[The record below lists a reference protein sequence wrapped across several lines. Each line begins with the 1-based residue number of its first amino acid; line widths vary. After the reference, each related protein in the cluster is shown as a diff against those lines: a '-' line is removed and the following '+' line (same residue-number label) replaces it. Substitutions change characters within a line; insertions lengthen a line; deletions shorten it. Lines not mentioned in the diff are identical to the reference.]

1 MRLDHLPEDAS
12 PVSVSQA
19 GLIRLNGPARAI
31 ALDVLRVNSLQTGAY
46 VSHFRG
52 RGMEFDESRPY
63 QPGDDPRSIDWRVTA
78 RSTTAYTKLFREER
92 ERPVLVVVDLR
103 SNMHFA
109 TRGCFKSVNASRAA
123 ALIAWAAHHRGDRL
137 GGLIF
142 GDTTHRELKP
152 RLGRRAALRFVHQ
165 LAEHPDWTNRGVP
178 EGSDPF
184 ARAMSSL
191 RRVARPGSLV
201 VVISDFIGFDRA
213 AQSYLSS
220 VARHNEV
227 LAVFLNDPLERKLPP
242 PGRYRIVSPDDE
254 LAIDTYAAAAR
265 RDYEHEFEERSHVLE
280 AFCHRYGV
288 HLMSMSTDDDR
299 SRHYKRHLDAG
310 ATDGSDPAC
319 IARFAL
325 AEAIGWW
332 PLARVGGCSSPSLC
346 SGLAGCYCAHGASG
360 SSTQHVAMQ
369 FARWPR

>member
-1 MRLDHLPEDAS
+1 VARLDHIPEDAS
-12 PVSVSQA
+12 PISVSQA

-31 ALDVLRVNSLQTGAY
+31 ALNVLRVNSLQSGAY

-92 ERPVLVVVDLR
+92 ERPVLVVTDLR

-109 TRGCFKSVNASRAA
+109 TRGCFKSVNAARAA

-165 LAEHPDWTNRGVP
+165 LAEHKDWQNRGVP
-178 EGSDPF
+178 EGGQPLTQ
-184 ARAMSSL
+184 AMSAL

-227 LAVFLNDPLERKLPP
+227 LAVFMNDPLERQLPP
-242 PGRYRIVSPDDE
+242 PGRYRIVSPNDE

-265 RDYEHEFEERSHVLE
+265 RDYENEFAERSHDLE
-280 AFCHRYGV
+280 SFCHRYGV
-288 HLMSMSTDDDR
+288 HLMPMSTDDDPVSTLQAALGRR
-299 SRHYKRHLDAG
+299 SH
-310 ATDGSDPAC
+310 
-319 IARFAL
+319 
-325 AEAIGWW
+325 
-332 PLARVGGCSSPSLC
+332 
-346 SGLAGCYCAHGASG
+346 
-360 SSTQHVAMQ
+360 
-369 FARWPR
+369 

>member
-1 MRLDHLPEDAS
+1 MSLLDRLPPDAS
-12 PVSVSQA
+12 PISVSQA
-19 GLIRLNGPARAI
+19 ELIRLNGPARAI
-31 ALDVLRVNSLQTGAY
+31 ALDVLRVKALQTGAY

-109 TRGCFKSVNASRAA
+109 TRGCFKSVNAARAA

-142 GDTTHRELKP
+142 GDASHCELKP
-152 RLGRRAALRFVHQ
+152 RLGRRATLRFVHQ
-165 LAEHPDWTNRGVP
+165 LATHKDWQNRGVP
-178 EGSDPF
+178 EGSESLTQ
-184 ARAMSSL
+184 ALSAL

-201 VVISDFIGFDRA
+201 VVVSDFIGFNRA

-227 LAVFLNDPLERKLPP
+227 LAVFMNDPMEKKLPP
-242 PGRYRIVSPDDE
+242 PGRYRIVSPEEE

-265 RDYEHEFEERSHVLE
+265 HDYESDFAERSHDLE

-288 HLMSMSTDDDR
+288 HLMPMSTNDDPVATLQAALGRR
-299 SRHYKRHLDAG
+299 SH
-310 ATDGSDPAC
+310 
-319 IARFAL
+319 
-325 AEAIGWW
+325 
-332 PLARVGGCSSPSLC
+332 
-346 SGLAGCYCAHGASG
+346 
-360 SSTQHVAMQ
+360 
-369 FARWPR
+369 

>member
-1 MRLDHLPEDAS
+1 VALLDHLHENAS

-31 ALDVLRVNSLQTGAY
+31 ALDVLRVSSLQTGAY

-92 ERPVLVVVDLR
+92 ERPVLVVLDLR
-103 SNMHFA
+103 ANMHFA

-123 ALIAWAAHHRGDRL
+123 ALLSWAAHHRGDRL

-152 RLGRRAALRFVHQ
+152 RLGRQAALRYVHE
-165 LAEHPDWTNRGVP
+165 LVAHPDWENKDRSPGADDEAP
-178 EGSDPF
+178 L
-184 ARAMSSL
+184 AQAMSAL

-201 VVISDFIGFDRA
+201 VILSDFLGFSRA
-213 AQSYLSS
+213 VQSYLSS

-227 LAVFLNDPLERKLPP
+227 LAVFLNDPLERQLPP
-242 PGRYRIVSPDDE
+242 PGHYRLVSRDDE
-254 LAIDTYAAAAR
+254 LAIDTFAKAAR
-265 RDYEHEFEERSHVLE
+265 RDYENAFQSRSQQLE
-280 AFCHRYGV
+280 AFCQRYGI
-288 HLMSMSTDDDR
+288 HLMPLSTEDDPVTALQTALG
-299 SRHYKRHLDAG
+299 KRTH
-310 ATDGSDPAC
+310 
-319 IARFAL
+319 
-325 AEAIGWW
+325 
-332 PLARVGGCSSPSLC
+332 
-346 SGLAGCYCAHGASG
+346 
-360 SSTQHVAMQ
+360 
-369 FARWPR
+369 

>member
-1 MRLDHLPEDAS
+1 MPRLDHIPDNAS
-12 PVSVSQA
+12 PVSVSQP

-103 SNMHFA
+103 ASMHFA
-109 TRGCFKSVNASRAA
+109 TQGCFKSVNASRAA
-123 ALIAWAAHHRGDRL
+123 ALLSWAAHYRGDRL

-152 RLGRRAALRFVHQ
+152 KLGRQAALRFVHE
-165 LAEHPDWTNRGVP
+165 LAEHPDWQVRERPGGGDGEQQLTQ
-178 EGSDPF
+178 
-184 ARAMSSL
+184 AMSSL

-201 VVISDFIGFDRA
+201 VVLSDFLGLSRS

-227 LAVFLNDPLERKLPP
+227 LALFLNDPIERELPP
-242 PGRYRIVSPDDE
+242 PGRYRLVAGQDE
-254 LAIDTYAAAAR
+254 MAIDTYTRAAR
-265 RDYEHEFEERSHVLE
+265 DDYASAFAARSHDLE
-280 AFCHRYGV
+280 VFCHRYGI
-288 HLMSMSTDDDR
+288 HLMALSTVDDPVATLQTALGKR
-299 SRHYKRHLDAG
+299 SR
-310 ATDGSDPAC
+310 
-319 IARFAL
+319 
-325 AEAIGWW
+325 
-332 PLARVGGCSSPSLC
+332 
-346 SGLAGCYCAHGASG
+346 
-360 SSTQHVAMQ
+360 
-369 FARWPR
+369 

>member
-1 MRLDHLPEDAS
+1 MARLDHIPEDAS

-19 GLIRLNGPARAI
+19 GLIRLSGPARAI

-92 ERPVLVVVDLR
+92 ERPVLIVVDLR
-103 SNMHFA
+103 STMHFA
-109 TRGCFKSVNASRAA
+109 TRGYFKSVNASRAA
-123 ALIAWAAHHRGDRL
+123 ALLAWAAHHRGDRL

-152 RLGRRAALRFVHQ
+152 RLGRQAALRFVHE
-165 LAEHPDWTNRGVP
+165 LAGHADWQQREP
-178 EGSDPF
+178 E
-184 ARAMSSL
+184 ANAEALRQAMSSL

-201 VVISDFIGFDRA
+201 VIISDFSGFTRQ

-227 LAVFLNDPLERKLPP
+227 LAVFMNDPIERRLPP
-242 PGRYRIVSPDDE
+242 PGRYRLVAADDE
-254 LAIDTYAAAAR
+254 MAIDTFAAAAR
-265 RDYEHEFEERSHVLE
+265 RDYEQAFEQRADALE
-280 AFCHRYGV
+280 TFCQRYGV
-288 HLMSMSTDDDR
+288 HLMPMSTDDDPVSTLQTALGRR
-299 SRHYKRHLDAG
+299 SR
-310 ATDGSDPAC
+310 
-319 IARFAL
+319 
-325 AEAIGWW
+325 
-332 PLARVGGCSSPSLC
+332 
-346 SGLAGCYCAHGASG
+346 
-360 SSTQHVAMQ
+360 
-369 FARWPR
+369 

>member
-1 MRLDHLPEDAS
+1 MPRLDHISDDAS

-92 ERPVLVVVDLR
+92 ERPVLIMVDLR
-103 SNMHFA
+103 ASMHFA

-123 ALIAWAAHHRGDRL
+123 ALLSWAAHHRGDRL

-152 RLGRRAALRFVHQ
+152 KLGRQAALRYVHE
-165 LAEHPDWTNRGVP
+165 LVNHPDWQTTDRFDDDDG
-178 EGSDPF
+178 EQQLTQ
-184 ARAMSSL
+184 AMSSL
-191 RRVARPGSLV
+191 RRVSRPGSLV
-201 VVISDFIGFDRA
+201 VIISDFRGLSRT

-227 LAVFLNDPLERKLPP
+227 LALFLNDPIERQLPP
-242 PGRYRIVSPDDE
+242 PGRYRIVTGDRE
-254 LAIDTYAAAAR
+254 MAIDTFVKAAR
-265 RDYEHEFEERSHVLE
+265 RDYAAAFEQRSHALE
-280 AFCHRYGV
+280 AFCQRYGV
-288 HLMSMSTDDDR
+288 HLLPLSTEDDPVTALQTALGKR
-299 SRHYKRHLDAG
+299 SR
-310 ATDGSDPAC
+310 
-319 IARFAL
+319 
-325 AEAIGWW
+325 
-332 PLARVGGCSSPSLC
+332 
-346 SGLAGCYCAHGASG
+346 
-360 SSTQHVAMQ
+360 
-369 FARWPR
+369 

>member
-1 MRLDHLPEDAS
+1 MRLEHLHEDAS

-31 ALDVLRVNSLQTGAY
+31 ALNVLRVNSLQTGAY

-92 ERPVLVVVDLR
+92 ERPVLVCVDLR

-123 ALIAWAAHHRGDRL
+123 ALLAWAAHHRGDRL

-165 LAEHPDWTNRGVP
+165 LAEHRDWTNRGVANDEEP
-178 EGSDPF
+178 LTQ
-184 ARAMSSL
+184 AMSAL

-201 VVISDFIGFDRA
+201 VVISDFIGFNRA

-227 LAVFLNDPLERKLPP
+227 LAVFMNDPLEKELPP
-242 PGRYRIVSPDDE
+242 PGRYRIVSPDNE
-254 LAIDTYAAAAR
+254 LEIDTYAAAAR
-265 RDYEHEFEERSHVLE
+265 RDYANEFAERSHDLE
-280 AFCHRYGV
+280 TFCHRYGV
-288 HLMSMSTDDDR
+288 HLMPMSTDDDPVATLQTALGRR
-299 SRHYKRHLDAG
+299 SH
-310 ATDGSDPAC
+310 
-319 IARFAL
+319 
-325 AEAIGWW
+325 
-332 PLARVGGCSSPSLC
+332 
-346 SGLAGCYCAHGASG
+346 
-360 SSTQHVAMQ
+360 
-369 FARWPR
+369 

>member
-1 MRLDHLPEDAS
+1 MALLDHLPRDAS
-12 PVSVSQA
+12 PVSVDQA

-31 ALDVLRVNSLQTGAY
+31 ALDVVRVNSLQTGAY

-92 ERPVLVVVDLR
+92 ERPVLVVTDLR

-137 GGLIF
+137 GGIIF
-142 GDTTHRELKP
+142 GDTTHLELKP
-152 RLGRRAALRFVHQ
+152 RLGRQAALRYLHQ
-165 LAEHPDWTNRGVP
+165 LVGHRDWESREHDPN
-178 EGSDPF
+178 SDSEAPL
-184 ARAMSSL
+184 AQAMSSL

-201 VVISDFIGFDRA
+201 VILSDFLGFARA

-227 LAVFLNDPLERKLPP
+227 LALFLNDPLERQLPP
-242 PGRYRIVSPDDE
+242 PGRYRLVSRDNE
-254 LAIDTYAAAAR
+254 LAIDTYAQAAR
-265 RDYEHEFEERSHVLE
+265 KDYRDAFETRRLQLE
-280 AFCHRYGV
+280 TFCQRYGV
-288 HLMSMSTDDDR
+288 HLMPLSTEDDPITTLQTALG
-299 SRHYKRHLDAG
+299 KR
-310 ATDGSDPAC
+310 
-319 IARFAL
+319 
-325 AEAIGWW
+325 
-332 PLARVGGCSSPSLC
+332 
-346 SGLAGCYCAHGASG
+346 
-360 SSTQHVAMQ
+360 QH
-369 FARWPR
+369 

>member
-1 MRLDHLPEDAS
+1 MPRPTHIHEDAS

-92 ERPVLVVVDLR
+92 ERPVLVALDLR
-103 SNMHFA
+103 ANMHFA
-109 TRGCFKSVNASRAA
+109 TQGCFKSVNASRAA

-142 GDTTHRELKP
+142 GDSTHRELKP
-152 RLGRRAALRFVHQ
+152 RLGRRAALRYVHE
-165 LAEHPDWTNRGVP
+165 LVTHPDWQREKPVETP
-178 EGSDPF
+178 AIDPLTH
-184 ARAMSSL
+184 AMSAL

-201 VVISDFIGFDRA
+201 AVISDFTGFSRA

-227 LAVFLNDPLERKLPP
+227 LAIFMTDPLERKLPP
-242 PGRYRIVSPDDE
+242 PGRYRLVSSHDE
-254 LAIDTYAAAAR
+254 LAIDTFAAAAR
-265 RDYEHEFEERSHVLE
+265 RDYEA
-280 AFCHRYGV
+280 AFAKRLDDVEKFCQRYGV
-288 HLMSMSTDDDR
+288 HLMPLSTNDDPV
-299 SRHYKRHLDAG
+299 S
-310 ATDGSDPAC
+310 
-319 IARFAL
+319 AL
-325 AEAIGWW
+325 QAALG
-332 PLARVGGCSSPSLC
+332 RRT
-346 SGLAGCYCAHGASG
+346 H
-360 SSTQHVAMQ
+360 
-369 FARWPR
+369 

>member
-1 MRLDHLPEDAS
+1 MARLDHISEDAS

-103 SNMHFA
+103 ANMHFA

-165 LAEHPDWTNRGVP
+165 LAEHKDWKNRGVP
-178 EGSDPF
+178 DGVEPLTQ
-184 ARAMSSL
+184 AMSAL

-201 VVISDFIGFDRA
+201 VVISDFIGFDRH

-227 LAVFLNDPLERKLPP
+227 LAVFMNDPLERQLPP
-242 PGRYRIVSPDDE
+242 PGRYRVVSPDDE
-254 LAIDTYAAAAR
+254 LAIDTFASAAR
-265 RDYEHEFEERSHVLE
+265 EDYANEFTERSRVLE
-280 AFCHRYGV
+280 NFCHRYGV
-288 HLMSMSTDDDR
+288 HLMPMSTDDDPVEALQTALGRR
-299 SRHYKRHLDAG
+299 SR
-310 ATDGSDPAC
+310 
-319 IARFAL
+319 
-325 AEAIGWW
+325 
-332 PLARVGGCSSPSLC
+332 
-346 SGLAGCYCAHGASG
+346 
-360 SSTQHVAMQ
+360 
-369 FARWPR
+369 

>member
-1 MRLDHLPEDAS
+1 MPRLDHIPDNAS

-31 ALDVLRVNSLQTGAY
+31 ALDVVRINSLQTGAY

-92 ERPVLVVVDLR
+92 ERPVLLMVDLR
-103 SNMHFA
+103 ANMHFA

-123 ALIAWAAHHRGDRL
+123 ALLSWAAHHRGDRL

-152 RLGRRAALRFVHQ
+152 KLGRQAALRFVHE
-165 LAEHPDWTNRGVP
+165 LVDHPDWQTR
-178 EGSDPF
+178 ERSDGGEKQLTQ
-184 ARAMSSL
+184 AMSAL
-191 RRVARPGSLV
+191 RRVTRPGSLI
-201 VVISDFIGFDRA
+201 VIVSDFQGLSRT

-227 LAVFLNDPLERKLPP
+227 LALFLNDPIERQLPP
-242 PGRYRIVSPDDE
+242 PGRYRLVAGEEE
-254 LAIDTYAAAAR
+254 LAIDTYTKAAR
-265 RDYEHEFEERSHVLE
+265 RDYANAFEKRSHDLE
-280 AFCHRYGV
+280 VFCHRYGV
-288 HLMSMSTDDDR
+288 HLLPLSTEDDPVSALQTALGKR
-299 SRHYKRHLDAG
+299 SR
-310 ATDGSDPAC
+310 
-319 IARFAL
+319 
-325 AEAIGWW
+325 
-332 PLARVGGCSSPSLC
+332 
-346 SGLAGCYCAHGASG
+346 
-360 SSTQHVAMQ
+360 
-369 FARWPR
+369 

>member
-1 MRLDHLPEDAS
+1 VRLDHLPENAS

-19 GLIRLNGPARAI
+19 GLIRLSGAARAI
-31 ALDVLRVNSLQTGAY
+31 ALDVLRVRSLQTGAY

-92 ERPVLVVVDLR
+92 ERPVLVMVDLR

-123 ALIAWAAHHRGDRL
+123 ALLSWAAHHRGDRL

-142 GDTTHRELKP
+142 GDTVHRELKP
-152 RLGRRAALRFVHQ
+152 RLGRQAALRYLHE
-165 LAEHPDWTNRGVP
+165 LAEHPDWRGHEHLHNGERGVP
-178 EGSDPF
+178 LTT
-184 ARAMSSL
+184 AMASL

-201 VVISDFIGFDRA
+201 VILSDFVGMTRA

-227 LAVFLNDPLERKLPP
+227 LAVFLSDPLERELPP
-242 PGRYRIVSPDDE
+242 PGRYRLISDDDE
-254 LAIDTYAAAAR
+254 LAIDTYAKTAR
-265 RDYEHEFEERSHVLE
+265 HDYRSAFEERAEELE
-280 AFCHRYGV
+280 QFCQRYGV
-288 HLMSMSTDDDR
+288 HLMQLSTDDDPV
-299 SRHYKRHLDAG
+299 S
-310 ATDGSDPAC
+310 
-319 IARFAL
+319 AL
-325 AEAIGWW
+325 QTALG
-332 PLARVGGCSSPSLC
+332 RRT
-346 SGLAGCYCAHGASG
+346 H
-360 SSTQHVAMQ
+360 
-369 FARWPR
+369 

>member
-1 MRLDHLPEDAS
+1 VALLDHLYENAS

-31 ALDVLRVNSLQTGAY
+31 ALDVLRVSSLQTGAY

-92 ERPVLVVVDLR
+92 ERPVLVVLDLR
-103 SNMHFA
+103 ANMHFA

-123 ALIAWAAHHRGDRL
+123 ALLSWAAHHRGDRL

-152 RLGRRAALRFVHQ
+152 RLGRQAALRYVHE
-165 LAEHPDWTNRGVP
+165 LVAHPDWENKERSPGADDEAP
-178 EGSDPF
+178 L
-184 ARAMSSL
+184 AQAMSAL

-201 VVISDFIGFDRA
+201 VILSDFLGFSRA

-242 PGRYRIVSPDDE
+242 PGHYRLVSRDDE
-254 LAIDTYAAAAR
+254 LAIDTFANAAR
-265 RDYEHEFEERSHVLE
+265 RDYENAYQLRSQQLE
-280 AFCHRYGV
+280 AFCQRYGI
-288 HLMSMSTDDDR
+288 HLMPLSTEDDPV
-299 SRHYKRHLDAG
+299 
-310 ATDGSDPAC
+310 T
-319 IARFAL
+319 AL
-325 AEAIGWW
+325 QTALG
-332 PLARVGGCSSPSLC
+332 RRT
-346 SGLAGCYCAHGASG
+346 H
-360 SSTQHVAMQ
+360 
-369 FARWPR
+369 